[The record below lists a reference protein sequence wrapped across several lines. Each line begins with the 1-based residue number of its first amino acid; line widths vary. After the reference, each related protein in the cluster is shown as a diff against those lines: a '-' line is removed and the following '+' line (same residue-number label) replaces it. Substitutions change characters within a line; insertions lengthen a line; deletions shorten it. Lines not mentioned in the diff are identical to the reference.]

1 MGAPALELLSN
12 LPRIASNVYVFPGN
26 AGGHYVGLQKVW
38 NQIRRRAGIESVRLH
53 DLRHSF
59 ASTAVAAG
67 DSLYLV
73 GKVLG
78 HQQASTTQR
87 YAHLS
92 DDPLRD
98 VADRTARQ
106 IAGAMAS
113 GEGASEVVDLLRGKS

>member
-1 MGAPALELLSN
+1 LH
-12 LPRIASNVYVFPGN
+12 VFPGN
-26 AGGHYVGLQKVW
+26 AGGHYVGLQKIW
-38 NQIRRRAGIESVRLH
+38 NQIRQRAGLADVRLH
-53 DLRHSF
+53 DLRHSY

-78 HQQASTTQR
+78 HRQASTTQR

-98 VADRTARQ
+98 VADRTSRQ
-106 IAGAMAS
+106 IAGAMSSAES
-113 GEGASEVVDLLRGKS
+113 EGEVVDLFHGKGRK

>member
-1 MGAPALELLSN
+1 
-12 LPRIASNVYVFPGN
+12 VFPGN
-26 AGGHYVGLQKVW
+26 SGGHYAGLQKVW
-38 NQIRRRAGIESVRLH
+38 NQIRQRAGLDGVRIH

-98 VADRTARQ
+98 VADRTSRQ
-106 IAGAMAS
+106 IAGAMS
-113 GEGASEVVDLLRGKS
+113 SGKGEGEVVDLFHGKAK

>member
-1 MGAPALELLSN
+1 M
-12 LPRIASNVYVFPGN
+12 PRIEGNPHVFPSA
-26 AGGHYVGLQKVW
+26 AGGHLVGLQKVW
-38 NQIRRRAGIESVRLH
+38 NEIRRRAGLEDVRLH
-53 DLRHSF
+53 DLRHSY
-59 ASTAVAAG
+59 ASTAVASG

-106 IAGAMAS
+106 IASAMLPKS
-113 GEGASEVVDLLRGKS
+113 DDGDVVPLPQRKA